1 MNIIFLTILSWNL
14 DRISVAKIRYYS
26 EASKILYVYL
36 EILKKKL
43 PNAFD
48 SLAAFLIFVSSYK
61 DLDSIDECYYSITL
75 FLGCIVEVECWF
87 VCIAALIIAVP
98 HDSLYYVAGTAVVQ
112 TVASTS
118 QHA

>member
-26 EASKILYVYL
+26 ETSKILYVYL
-36 EILKKKL
+36 EVLIKKL

-48 SLAAFLIFVSSYK
+48 SLAAFLIFVSSCN

-75 FLGCIVEVECWF
+75 CFWQVVELLGSIEC
-87 VCIAALIIAVP
+87 LAVFAVAMP
-98 HDSLYYVAGTAVVQ
+98 HDGFDDCASTAVVQ
-112 TVASTS
+112 TVICTC
-118 QHA
+118 

>member
-1 MNIIFLTILSWNL
+1 MQELIRIFVDS
-14 DRISVAKIRYYS
+14 D
-26 EASKILYVYL
+26 
-36 EILKKKL
+36 KKKL

-48 SLAAFLIFVSSYK
+48 SLAAFLIFVSSCK
-61 DLDSIDECYYSITL
+61 GLDSIDECHYSITL

-87 VCIAALIIAVP
+87 VCIAVLIIAVP